1 MIILI
6 YQFASQLMR
15 IFRRCLP
22 EKGGDVIIERSF
34 PAALENYK
42 ITIPRIIELYDP
54 FLKITIEER
63 VGVF

>member
-34 PAALENYK
+34 PAALEIYK
-42 ITIPRIIELYDP
+42 IWIAGIIEHYVAC
-54 FLKITIEER
+54 LKITIEER